1 MKIVR
6 LIARL
11 NVGGPAIHVVL
22 TTRELER
29 RGHDCVLVVGPVPET
44 EGNMEYYAAEWGV
57 PFVRIPELVRPLS
70 PWKDLV
76 ALWKVYRIL
85 RREKPD
91 VVHTHT
97 AKAGTVGRTAALL
110 AGVPVIVH
118 TFHGNIFDGYF
129 SPAKTRLFLGIER
142 FLARFTDRIIAVSK
156 SQRDELITKYKIA
169 PPEKFQIVRLGIDL
183 GALRAVNRGDAHSVS
198 EDNSHPLVI
207 GWVGRF
213 VEVKD
218 PLFFVEMA
226 HALKCS
232 GAHAKFMM
240 VGDGPLRPSVEKR
253 IAELGLSQD
262 FTLAG
267 WQRNMADVYAQ
278 IDLMT
283 LTSHNEGTPVAMI
296 ESMATGRPFVAL
308 NVGGMPDLMAG
319 APQEH
324 EGFDAFENGIM
335 VYRRDV
341 ATFANAVNMLLHD
354 AALRTRMGQAGTEF
368 ALKRFSKERLVDDL
382 EALYQKLAHPELRR
396 ESASSY
402 HRASAPGP
410 NRPHGR

>member
-6 LIARL
+6 IIARL

-22 TTRELER
+22 TNHGLER
-29 RGHDCVLVVGPVPET
+29 RGHDCALVVGPVPNT
-44 EGNMEYYAAEWGV
+44 EGSMEYYAEEWGV
-57 PFVRIPELVRPLS
+57 PFVRVPELVRPLS

-85 RREKPD
+85 RQEKPD

-129 SPAKTRLFLGIER
+129 SPAKTRLFLAIER
-142 FLARFTDRIIAVSK
+142 FLARFTDRVIAVSK
-156 SQRDELITKYKIA
+156 SQREELITKYKIA

-183 GALRAVNRGDAHSVS
+183 EALRAVSREDTHSLRGDDSR
-198 EDNSHPLVI
+198 PLVI

-218 PLFFVEMA
+218 PLFFVGVA
-226 HALKCS
+226 HALKSS
-232 GAHAKFMM
+232 GAHAQFMM
-240 VGDGPLRPSVEKR
+240 VGDGPLRPGVEKR
-253 IAELGLSQD
+253 IAELGLQQD
-262 FTLAG
+262 VTLAG

-319 APQEH
+319 KPQER
-324 EGFDAFENGIM
+324 EGFDVFENGIM
-335 VYRRDV
+335 VYPRDV
-341 ATFANAVNMLLHD
+341 ATFARAVNMLLQD
-354 AALRTRMGQAGTEF
+354 APLRALMGRAGTEF
-368 ALKRFSKERLVDDL
+368 AQERFSKERLVDDL
-382 EALYQKLAHPELRR
+382 EALYQKLAHPELRH
-396 ESASSY
+396 EPAASY
-402 HRASAPGP
+402 HRASV
-410 NRPHGR
+410 NSSHSPHSR